1 MPAKAKKADDADI
14 TFEDAAEK
22 LEAIVEAMES
32 EELPLEKLLVQY
44 EEGTKLVKV
53 CESKL
58 QAAEKRISQLEEN
71 LEGDQRTGAR
81 QKIDG
86 TAAGRIGGGSAVGID
101 RHAGQDGWA
110 FGAESWRGR
119 IDYRHAQGLYHA
131 KR

>member
-58 QAAEKRISQLEEN
+58 QAAEKRITQLEEN
-71 LEGDQRTGAR
+71 LEGELAAR
-81 QKIDG
+81 PVTLEGED
-86 TAAGRIGGGSAVGID
+86 D
-101 RHAGQDGWA
+101 
-110 FGAESWRGR
+110 
-119 IDYRHAQGLYHA
+119 
-131 KR
+131 

>member
-1 MPAKAKKADDADI
+1 MPPKAKKADDADI

-58 QAAEKRISQLEEN
+58 QAAEKRITQLEEN
-71 LEGDQRTGAR
+71 LEGELAAR
-81 QKIDG
+81 PVTLEGEGD
-86 TAAGRIGGGSAVGID
+86 
-101 RHAGQDGWA
+101 
-110 FGAESWRGR
+110 
-119 IDYRHAQGLYHA
+119 
-131 KR
+131 

>member
-22 LEAIVEAMES
+22 LEAIVEAMGS

-58 QAAEKRISQLEEN
+58 QAAEKRITQLEEN
-71 LEGDQRTGAR
+71 LEGELAAR
-81 QKIDG
+81 PVTLEGED
-86 TAAGRIGGGSAVGID
+86 D
-101 RHAGQDGWA
+101 
-110 FGAESWRGR
+110 
-119 IDYRHAQGLYHA
+119 
-131 KR
+131 

>member
-58 QAAEKRISQLEEN
+58 QAAEKRITQLEEN
-71 LEGDQRTGAR
+71 LEGELAAR
-81 QKIDG
+81 PVTLEWED
-86 TAAGRIGGGSAVGID
+86 D
-101 RHAGQDGWA
+101 
-110 FGAESWRGR
+110 
-119 IDYRHAQGLYHA
+119 
-131 KR
+131 

>member
-58 QAAEKRISQLEEN
+58 QAAEKRITQLEEN
-71 LEGDQRTGAR
+71 LEGELAAR
-81 QKIDG
+81 PVTLEGEED
-86 TAAGRIGGGSAVGID
+86 
-101 RHAGQDGWA
+101 
-110 FGAESWRGR
+110 
-119 IDYRHAQGLYHA
+119 
-131 KR
+131 